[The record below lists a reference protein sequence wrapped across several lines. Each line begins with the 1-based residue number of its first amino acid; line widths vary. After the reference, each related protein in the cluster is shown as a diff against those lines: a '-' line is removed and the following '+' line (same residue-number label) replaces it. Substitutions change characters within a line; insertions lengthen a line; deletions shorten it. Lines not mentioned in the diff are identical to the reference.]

1 MSILLIVPVLL
12 PILAG
17 LYILKAGFQTRK
29 SRERFVA
36 AAVIINAVIVLALS
50 AFARGTELTLFD
62 LVPGNPV
69 MFKLD
74 TMGAMFASLVS
85 LLWILC
91 IFYAFEYM
99 THEGGENRFFAFYT
113 MAFGVM
119 MGISFS
125 GSLITMYLFYELL
138 TFITM
143 PLVIHNESEQSKTA
157 ARVYL
162 IFSIAGATIALMGI
176 VMIALTAGTTAF
188 VPGGVISGALAG
200 ASVLQIAYVLAF
212 FGFGVKSAV
221 MPFHA
226 WLPVASVAPTPVSA
240 LLHAVAVVKAG
251 VFAVARVTYFS
262 IGPDALRGT
271 TAQYIVLAASLVTIL
286 YGSAMALM
294 MKHLKRRLAYSTVSQ
309 LSYILFGLAL
319 MSADG
324 YVGGMMHLV
333 GHAIVKITLFL
344 CAGAI
349 LYKTHR
355 EYVWELR
362 GIGKAMPVTMV
373 VFTIASFALVG
384 VPPLPGFFSKWYLT
398 LAVFRSGSNILA
410 FGGTIVLAVSAL
422 LTAIYLFSICV
433 SAFMPGKDSDL
444 AVTNKGVSDPNR
456 YMTIPLIILAVA
468 IIAFGALVGPISS
481 MAII

>member
-422 LTAIYLFSICV
+422 LTAIYLFSICI

>member
-12 PILAG
+12 PIVSG

-29 SRERFVA
+29 AREGFVA
-36 AAVIINAVIVLALS
+36 AAVILNAIIVLALS
-50 AFARGTELTLFD
+50 AVARETELVLFP

-69 MFKLD
+69 MFKID
-74 TMGAMFASLVS
+74 TLGAMFASLVS

-119 MGISFS
+119 VGISFA
-125 GSLITMYLFYELL
+125 GNLITMYLFYELL
-138 TFITM
+138 TFITL

-162 IFSIAGATIALMGI
+162 IFSISGATIALMGI
-176 VMIALTAGTTAF
+176 AMIALTAGTTTF
-188 VPGGVISGALAG
+188 VPGGVIGSALAG

-271 TAQYIVLAASLVTIL
+271 TAQYIVLAASLITIL

-294 MKHLKRRLAYSTVSQ
+294 MKHLKRRLAYSTISQ

-324 YVGGMMHLV
+324 YTAGMMHLV

-362 GIGKAMPVTMV
+362 GIGKAMPVTMT
-373 VFTIASFALVG
+373 VFTIASFGLVG

-398 LAVFRSGSNILA
+398 LAAFRSGNNVLA
-410 FGGTIVLAVSAL
+410 FGGTIILAISAL

-433 SAFMPGKDSDL
+433 SAFMPGKDYDL
-444 AVTNKGVSDPNR
+444 VAANEGVSDPNR
-456 YMTIPLIILAVA
+456 YMTIPLVILAVA
-468 IIAFGALVGPISS
+468 IIAFGVLVGPISS
-481 MAII
+481 MAIT